1 MVVGLRGI
9 PGVQGG
15 IETHAAELYPRLASL
30 GADVTVIGR
39 SRFRPEGVGPAWRG
53 VRLHWIWSPKRRGFE
68 AAIHTI
74 LGVLHAGIRRPDV
87 LHIHAVGP
95 SIAVPLAKLLRLRVV
110 VTHHGQDYL
119 REKWGGAERTLIR
132 LGEKFAVRF
141 SDEIIAVSAHLR
153 SMLHAEYG
161 RDATWIPNGVGV
173 IKGGAMPNLLGKYRL
188 TRGKYVIQV
197 ARLVPEKRQH
207 DLIAAFRALKLP
219 HWKLVLVG
227 GSQGEDDYAASIQ
240 QAAAGDDAIVC
251 TGTLEVAETH
261 ELLADAGVF
270 VLPSSHEGLPI
281 ALLEALSCGV
291 PALASDIPGNR
302 ELGLDDDSYFAVG
315 DTAALSSRLKTLV
328 TSAKARAAAARCY
341 PEICRRFDWDN
352 IAVSTIAVLQKASG
366 SPRTRVRP
374 RRAAVATVDVE
385 AAPQK

>member
-1 MVVGLRGI
+1 
-9 PGVQGG
+9 
-15 IETHAAELYPRLASL
+15 
-30 GADVTVIGR
+30 
-39 SRFRPEGVGPAWRG
+39 
-53 VRLHWIWSPKRRGFE
+53 
-68 AAIHTI
+68 
-74 LGVLHAGIRRPDV
+74 
-87 LHIHAVGP
+87 
-95 SIAVPLAKLLRLRVV
+95 
-110 VTHHGQDYL
+110 
-119 REKWGGAERTLIR
+119 
-132 LGEKFAVRF
+132 
-141 SDEIIAVSAHLR
+141 
-153 SMLHAEYG
+153 
-161 RDATWIPNGVGV
+161 
-173 IKGGAMPNLLGKYRL
+173 
-188 TRGKYVIQV
+188 YVIQV

-328 TSAKARAAAARCY
+328 TSAKARAAAVRCY